1 MPEGWGNCQNE
12 DSMGEEQNRF
22 IKVKS
27 REKLH
32 CLLYTYKIIIGD
44 WVQSVKKQEFTP
56 NFTSIIIINISTEHN
71 LKNLCL
77 HIYREKDR

>member
-27 REKLH
+27 RGNQWRLQRRSERQWRPGPGEL
-32 CLLYTYKIIIGD
+32 CMLCMVGD
-44 WVQSVKKQEFTP
+44 GNSPEVL
-56 NFTSIIIINISTEHN
+56 EHSN
-71 LKNLCL
+71 NEL
-77 HIYREKDR
+77 